1 MKRRRSFSILLVPEE
16 GRESKSLRVSYRAAG
31 ILLALGGVVIAALA
45 LMVGSW
51 WYLALEAKRVGELEL
66 AVDSLAAESARVGAL
81 ARELAE
87 LEARYE
93 EIRSLFGTDTT
104 LAASD
109 LWLPP
114 SGAGGARQGG
124 SGSAGEGS
132 EPTSWP
138 LTERGFVT
146 QVHLEEGGEGDHPGI
161 DIAVPTD
168 SYIRAA
174 GSGRVVRA
182 EYDPVYG
189 RYILLDHG
197 NGYETRYGH
206 ASMILVE
213 AGAMV
218 RRSEVIG
225 LTGSTGQ
232 STAPHLHFEILRNG
246 IAVDPLSMVEQPG

>member
-1 MKRRRSFSILLVPEE
+1 MTRRRSFSILLVPDE
-16 GRESKSLRVSYRAAG
+16 GGESKSLRLSYRVAG
-31 ILLALGGVVIAALA
+31 LLLALGGVVSAALV

-51 WYLALEAKRVGELEL
+51 WYLAMEASRVGELQL
-66 AVDSLAAESARVGAL
+66 AMDSLATENARVGAL
-81 ARELAE
+81 ARELAA
-87 LEARYE
+87 LETRYE

-114 SGAGGARQGG
+114 SEAGRARQGA
-124 SGSAGEGS
+124 SDRASEGS

-138 LTERGFVT
+138 LTEAGFVT
-146 QVHLEEGGEGDHPGI
+146 QVYLEGTEGEHPGI
-161 DIAVPTD
+161 DIAIPTD

-182 EYDPVYG
+182 ERDSVYG
-189 RYILLDHG
+189 QYVFLDHG
-197 NGYETRYGH
+197 NGYETLYGH

-213 AGAMV
+213 AGTMV
-218 RRSEVIG
+218 RKSEVIG
-225 LTGSTGQ
+225 LTGSTGH

-246 IAVDPLSMVEQPG
+246 MAIDPLSMVEQPG

>member
-1 MKRRRSFSILLVPEE
+1 MRRRRSFSILLVPEE

-31 ILLALGGVVIAALA
+31 ILLAVGGVVIAALA
-45 LMVGSW
+45 LMAGSW
-51 WYLALEAKRVGELEL
+51 WYFALESKRVGELEL
-66 AVDSLAAESARVGAL
+66 AVDSLAAENAIVGTL

-114 SGAGGARQGG
+114 SGAGRPRAGG

-138 LTERGFVT
+138 LTEGGFIT
-146 QVHLEEGGEGDHPGI
+146 QVYLGAGEGDHRGI

-182 EYDPVYG
+182 EDDPVYG
-189 RYILLDHG
+189 QVILLDHG
-197 NGYETRYGH
+197 NGYVTRYGH

-213 AGAMV
+213 EGATV
-218 RRSEVIG
+218 RKSEVIG

-232 STAPHLHFEILRNG
+232 STAPHLHFEVLRNG

>member
-1 MKRRRSFSILLVPEE
+1 MRRRRSFSILLVPEE
-16 GRESKSLRVSYRAAG
+16 GRESKSFRFSYRAAG
-31 ILLALGGVVIAALA
+31 ILLALGGVVIAALV

-66 AVDSLAAESARVGAL
+66 AMDSLAAESARVGTL
-81 ARELAE
+81 ARELTE
-87 LEARYE
+87 LETRYE
-93 EIRSLFGTDTT
+93 EIRTLFGTDTA

-114 SGAGGARQGG
+114 SAAGGARQGG

-146 QVHLEEGGEGDHPGI
+146 QVHLEGDEGGHPGI

-182 EYDPVYG
+182 EDDPVYG
-189 RYILLDHG
+189 WYVLLDHG
-197 NGYETRYGH
+197 NGYETLYGH

-213 AGAMV
+213 EGAMV
-218 RRSEVIG
+218 RKSEVIG

>member
-1 MKRRRSFSILLVPEE
+1 MKRRRSFSIVLVPDE
-16 GRESKSLRVSYRAAG
+16 GRESKSLRFSYRAAG
-31 ILLALGGVVIAALA
+31 ILLSLGGVVIAAVA

-93 EIRSLFGTDTT
+93 EIRSLFGTDTA

-114 SGAGGARQGG
+114 SDAGGARQGR
-124 SGSAGEGS
+124 SVSAGEGS
-132 EPTSWP
+132 QPTSWP

-146 QVHLEEGGEGDHPGI
+146 QVHFEGDEGAHPGI

-174 GSGRVVRA
+174 GSGIVVRA
-182 EYDPVYG
+182 EDDPVYG

-197 NGYETRYGH
+197 NGYQTRYGH

-213 AGAMV
+213 EGATV
-218 RRSEVIG
+218 RKSQVIG

>member
-1 MKRRRSFSILLVPEE
+1 MTQRRSLSILLVPEE
-16 GRESKSLRVSYRAAG
+16 GGESKSIRLSYRAAG
-31 ILLALGGVVIAALA
+31 VLLAFGGVVIAALA
-45 LMVGSW
+45 LMAGSW
-51 WYLALEAKRVGELEL
+51 WYLALEAKRVGDLEG
-66 AVDSLAAESARVGAL
+66 AVDSLAVENARVGAL
-81 ARELAE
+81 ARELFE
-87 LEARYE
+87 LEVRYE
-93 EIRSLFGTDTT
+93 ELRSLFGTDSTQ
-104 LAASD
+104 AASD

-114 SGAGGARQGG
+114 SGAGRPRQGG
-124 SGSAGEGS
+124 SGGAGGGS
-132 EPTSWP
+132 EPTGWP

-146 QVHLEEGGEGDHPGI
+146 QVHLEGSEGDHPGI

-174 GSGRVVRA
+174 GAGTVVRA
-182 EYDPVYG
+182 EEDPVYG

-213 AGAMV
+213 EGATV
-218 RRSEVIG
+218 RMGEVIG

-232 STAPHLHFEILRNG
+232 STAPHLHFEVLSNG

>member
-1 MKRRRSFSILLVPEE
+1 MTRRRSFSILLIPEE
-16 GRESKSLRVSYRAAG
+16 GGESKSLRLSYRVAG
-31 ILLALGGVVIAALA
+31 LLLAVGGVVITALA

-51 WYLALEAKRVGELEL
+51 WYLAMEAKRVGELEL
-66 AVDSLAAESARVGAL
+66 AMDSLAAENARVGTL
-81 ARELAE
+81 ARELAD

-93 EIRSLFGTDTT
+93 EVRSLFGTDTT

-114 SGAGGARQGG
+114 SGAGRTRQGG
-124 SGSAGEGS
+124 SGNAGEGS

-138 LTERGFVT
+138 LTEGGFIT
-146 QVHLEEGGEGDHPGI
+146 QVHQEGGEGEHPGI

-168 SYIRAA
+168 SYVRAA

-182 EYDPVYG
+182 EDDPVYG
-189 RYILLDHG
+189 LYILLDHG

-213 AGAMV
+213 EGAMV
-218 RRSEVIG
+218 RKGEVIG

-246 IAVDPLSMVEQPG
+246 IAVDPQSMVEQPG